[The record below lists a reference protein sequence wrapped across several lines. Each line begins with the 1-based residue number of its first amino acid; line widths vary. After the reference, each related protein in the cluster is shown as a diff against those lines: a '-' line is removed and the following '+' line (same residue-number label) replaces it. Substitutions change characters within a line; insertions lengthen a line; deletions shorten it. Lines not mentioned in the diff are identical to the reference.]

1 MTNLTHIRSQKKKD
15 FIEHFVE
22 NGNALEACRYAG
34 YKSDDYKK
42 LRNLANTLKSQ
53 LKKEIEEK
61 SRERLKH
68 IAPKA
73 LHTME
78 HLMTNADTDA
88 VRFQASKDLLD
99 RAGYKPEETQLEVKR
114 SIEEMEAQLISLVG
128 DEGAKILLQKVVVR
142 RTVPT
147 LEEPTVIN

>member
-1 MTNLTHIRSQKKKD
+1 MTDLTHIRSQKKKD

-34 YKSDDYKK
+34 YTNDDHKK

-53 LKKEIEEK
+53 LKSEIEQL

-78 HLMTNADTDA
+78 HLLTSAYTDA

-99 RAGYKPEETQLEVKR
+99 RAGYRPEETQIEVR
-114 SIEEMEAQLISLVG
+114 RTIEEMESQLISLVG
-128 DEGAKILLQKVVVR
+128 NEGAKILLQKVVVR
-142 RTVPT
+142 RSVPT
-147 LEEPTVIN
+147 LEEPTVIY

>member
-1 MTNLTHIRSQKKKD
+1 MTDLTHIRSQKKKD

-34 YKSDDYKK
+34 YTNDDHKK

-53 LKKEIEEK
+53 LKSEIEQL

-78 HLMTNADTDA
+78 HLLTSADTDA

-99 RAGYKPEETQLEVKR
+99 RAGFVKTDKVEVKATNPLF
-114 SIEEMEAQLISLVG
+114 ILPEKE
-128 DEGAKILLQKVVVR
+128 DE
-142 RTVPT
+142 
-147 LEEPTVIN
+147 